1 MAGMLAQMLGQS
13 PAEQKAILEEAKEN
27 ANDLTGLVRKKK
39 PQQQPE
45 PANNTKRDT
54 NTGSSGGNGSGKRKL
69 EDGDGSGLDGKK
81 AKVEG

>member
-39 PQQQPE
+39 PAGTAPSST
-45 PANNTKRDT
+45 TKGDAKST
-54 NTGSSGGNGSGKRKL
+54 SSSGNGKRKL
-69 EDGDGSGLDGKK
+69 KEVGESVLDGKK
-81 AKVEG
+81 ARVE